1 ITIGASVIRMVVALF
16 AACAFYFS
24 TYPAKGPFWAGIL
37 IALLAI
43 LAAETAAIR
52 AFLISTYA
60 PRPTPGA
67 PMEPR
72 LASPRPSP
80 PPPPHPGR
88 PHGAPRRMTP
98 LLTTLAASNPVDHVV
113 NQHFHTVRLFGMDVW
128 LWSAHVGNLIVAG
141 FLTVGLLWWAASR
154 IRTGPE
160 SEGHDRYV
168 TRSPLAHAIEVVCV
182 YLRDTTVRP
191 LLGERTDRFMPFL

>member
-1 ITIGASVIRMVVALF
+1 MTPAHPTHPEAGTPTQPLVRPPVARIAAWIGAAALGAVVLCAAGGAAMGDDAAAAARAGLLAIGPVALGAAAGLGVLLCFGPRAPFYWAPITIGASVIRMVVALF
-16 AACAFYFS
+16 AACAFYSS

-72 LASPRPSP
+72 
-80 PPPPHPGR
+80 
-88 PHGAPRRMTP
+88 
-98 LLTTLAASNPVDHVV
+98 
-113 NQHFHTVRLFGMDVW
+113 
-128 LWSAHVGNLIVAG
+128 VA
-141 FLTVGLLWWAASR
+141 
-154 IRTGPE
+154 
-160 SEGHDRYV
+160 
-168 TRSPLAHAIEVVCV
+168 
-182 YLRDTTVRP
+182 
-191 LLGERTDRFMPFL
+191 